1 MLVFKCQDI
10 QKYCSCAGV
19 GVHAH
24 VCVKKGE
31 KIFNLITGLVFDS
44 IFLHSEVI
52 ILLILNVC

>member
-24 VCVKKGE
+24 VCVKGE

-44 IFLHSEVI
+44 IFLHSEVVI
-52 ILLILNVC
+52 LILNVC